1 MGQQIVEV
9 RQLFELEMKNVSWP
23 DSADKGKLFWIVE
36 SYKHVICNNS
46 FVVNDGNFCGL
57 IGREGYIW
65 KKPNSTFSEFF
76 YESFYQYR

>member
-1 MGQQIVEV
+1 MEQLIVEV

-23 DSADKGKLFWIVE
+23 DSADKGKLFLP
-36 SYKHVICNNS
+36 CNNS